1 LFSKDGADDIMQILT
16 AYSEGRANANDVMRA
31 LVSHRS
37 WLVPA
42 LLVAPG
48 DEQAGVVDNL
58 TMFGAE
64 TLLPP
69 GELWIFTDRQA
80 ADLAQASGA
89 SLGAYAGGVAGIKL
103 FRSISPDT
111 KTVRVNPYSPREQ
124 TWIFSEGSAFD
135 MGRIWADAIALEEN
149 FEQWRQTGNPD
160 KTAVGNYRA
169 FLVFN
174 HSSGPVITLPNQGA
188 MSNPAAVFTAPDCA
202 DMFLSKL
209 GDEQRASLHQA
220 VVGGEALMEGALRLG
235 IDGLLFNPFGPGVTY
250 AFPFNELSM
259 DEAQPSR
266 VLMVML
272 GDGLCLP
279 SGFVAESPYRC
290 LVYCKVPG
298 DWLEGDTS
306 EADDLWLKGVSLRP
320 DKVERLFEGM
330 YGKTWR
336 GGNSDGSQYVVEVGG
351 TRLLNPL
358 REAERPW
365 EQDNLNDERLR
376 YFYFAAQRD
385 GQFKSVSPAEL

>member
-1 LFSKDGADDIMQILT
+1 MQILN

-31 LVSHRS
+31 LVSHRG

-42 LLVAPG
+42 LHVAPSG
-48 DEQAGVVDNL
+48 EQAGVVDNL
-58 TMFGAE
+58 TMFSAE

-69 GELWIFTDRQA
+69 GELWIFTDHEA

-103 FRSISPDT
+103 FRSISRDT

-124 TWIFSEGSAFD
+124 TWIFSEGSASEV
-135 MGRIWADAIALEEN
+135 GGIWADAIALEEN
-149 FEQWRQTGNPD
+149 FDEWRQTGNPD
-160 KTAVGNYRA
+160 KTAIGNYRA

-174 HSSGPVITLPNQGA
+174 HSSGPVITLPNQGG
-188 MSNPAAVFTAPDCA
+188 MSNPAAAFTAPDCA

-220 VVGGEALMEGALRLG
+220 VAVGESLMEGALRLG
-235 IDGLLFNPFGPGVTY
+235 VDGLLFNPFGPGVTY
-250 AFPFNELSM
+250 AFPFNDLGTN
-259 DEAQPSR
+259 EAQPSR
-266 VLMVML
+266 VLMLML
-272 GDGLCLP
+272 GDGLRLP

-298 DWLEGDTS
+298 DWLEGDTPES
-306 EADDLWLKGVSLRP
+306 DELWLKGVSLRP

-365 EQDNLNDERLR
+365 EQDDPNDERLR
-376 YFYFAAQRD
+376 YFYFAAESD
-385 GQFKSVSPAEL
+385 GQFKPVSPAEL

>member
-1 LFSKDGADDIMQILT
+1 VHILT

-48 DEQAGVVDNL
+48 GEQAGVVDNL
-58 TMFGAE
+58 TLFSAE

-80 ADLAQASGA
+80 AEIAQAAGA
-89 SLGAYAGGVAGIKL
+89 SLGAYAGGVAGTKL
-103 FRSISPDT
+103 FRSIDPNIET
-111 KTVRVNPYSPREQ
+111 MRVNPHSPREQ
-124 TWIFSEGSAFD
+124 TWIFSEGSAS
-135 MGRIWADAIALEEN
+135 GVGGIWADAIALEEK
-149 FEQWRQTGNPD
+149 FDEWRQTGNPD

-174 HSSGPVITLPNQGA
+174 HSTGPVITLPNQSG

-209 GDEQRASLHQA
+209 DDEQRTSLQQA
-220 VVGGEALMEGALRLG
+220 VAGGESLMEGAARLG

-250 AFPFNELSM
+250 AFPFNDLGT
-259 DEAQPSR
+259 DEARPGR

-272 GDGLCLP
+272 GDGLRLP
-279 SGFVAESPYRC
+279 SGFVAQSSYRC
-290 LVYCKVPG
+290 LVYCKVPH
-298 DWLEGDTS
+298 DWLEGDTPES
-306 EADDLWLKGVSLRP
+306 DELWLKGMSLRP

-358 REAERPW
+358 RESERPW
-365 EQDNLNDERLR
+365 EQDDPNDERLR
-376 YFYFAAQRD
+376 YFYFAAQSD
-385 GQFKSVSPAEL
+385 GQFNPVTPAEL